1 MLAHPPAAHPEVL
14 ASRNAESLLCV
25 GGATVLLL
33 TFAVM
38 LGIHVSL
45 RVSNSRLAII
55 NTLGTVFFLS
65 VGTLVC
71 IYLILINGRFEYQWT
86 SFVIFIFTGVAG
98 LWWILS
104 GDRPSSTAL
113 LAASF
118 LCPFAVFC
126 TCTTILI

>member
-1 MLAHPPAAHPEVL
+1 HPELL

-25 GGATVLLL
+25 IGATVLLL
-33 TFAVM
+33 AFAVA
-38 LGIHVSL
+38 LGLHVSL

-86 SFVIFIFTGVAG
+86 SFLLFVAAGIGG
-98 LWWILS
+98 LVWIL
-104 GDRPSSTAL
+104 GGEQPSAAL
-113 LAASF
+113 LIGSW
-118 LCPFAVFC
+118 LLPPAVLY
-126 TCTTILI
+126 TVMTILVAKPGSQ